1 MQRTE
6 SYLLACSILA
16 RRHRVQ
22 PAMPAT
28 PHSAAAARL
37 AFTKLAVFYAATF
50 ASLGVFMQ
58 FFPVWLHRARGL
70 DEAAVTLVVSAQI
83 WARTIA
89 GPLFSQWV
97 DRTGNS
103 RRVLCILA
111 TLSVIAMLAFGAAKS
126 VVALFF
132 CSVLFG
138 CVYSPQFA
146 ILDGFALH
154 SAHQFAFSFTRCRV
168 WGSLSFLGVIA
179 LVGHLLDG
187 AAGEVNPT
195 SNANV
200 IFVMLVA
207 CLCLAFF
214 AGFSLPS
221 LTQPVAR
228 GDRAP
233 VWVLLRQS
241 HFVLFL
247 LAVGLIGGSH
257 AAYYSLSTLYWL
269 KNGMGEH
276 TASFLWGEGLLA
288 EILLFL
294 CVRSMTSS
302 FRPTTWILIGA
313 VGAVLRW
320 FVIGCTT
327 EPWVLFGINWLH
339 GASFG
344 CTFLGSM
351 QFIRLRV
358 PPEFQATA
366 QGLLGAVSSG
376 ICSALCT
383 QIAGKAYMSI
393 GGGTFFLMCGVA
405 FAGLVLT
412 LVLRQRRRVQLV

>member
-1 MQRTE
+1 MVEERHGRT
-6 SYLLACSILA
+6 
-16 RRHRVQ
+16 HR
-22 PAMPAT
+22 
-28 PHSAAAARL
+28 
-37 AFTKLAVFYAATF
+37 
-50 ASLGVFMQ
+50 
-58 FFPVWLHRARGL
+58 
-70 DEAAVTLVVSAQI
+70 E
-83 WARTIA
+83 
-89 GPLFSQWV
+89 
-97 DRTGNS
+97 
-103 RRVLCILA
+103 
-111 TLSVIAMLAFGAAKS
+111 
-126 VVALFF
+126 
-132 CSVLFG
+132 
-138 CVYSPQFA
+138 
-146 ILDGFALH
+146 
-154 SAHQFAFSFTRCRV
+154 
-168 WGSLSFLGVIA
+168 
-179 LVGHLLDG
+179 
-187 AAGEVNPT
+187 
-195 SNANV
+195 
-200 IFVMLVA
+200 
-207 CLCLAFF
+207 
-214 AGFSLPS
+214 
-221 LTQPVAR
+221 
-228 GDRAP
+228 
-233 VWVLLRQS
+233 
-241 HFVLFL
+241 
-247 LAVGLIGGSH
+247 
-257 AAYYSLSTLYWL
+257 
-269 KNGMGEH
+269 
-276 TASFLWGEGLLA
+276 FLWGEGLLA